1 MQSTTHFFSSLFVN
15 LLFLIVFTS
24 CIDEDTGV
32 TVVGSDNIISEARQA
47 AGFSEIN
54 ISGVLAVDIRYGEE
68 YSVTVRA
75 NDNIISRITTETS
88 LERISIRLDTD
99 NHSLENIIAE
109 VVIITPEL
117 VKITNEGISTIDLSG
132 FEQLSTLT
140 IQSQGIGNI
149 TATGS
154 VVDLSLTLTGIGSY
168 SGFDFIADQ
177 CEIDLEGIGSAEV
190 TAKESLTGSLKGI
203 GNLSYKGDADVQIN
217 DSGIGTVVNAN

>member
-32 TVVGSDNIISEARQA
+32 TLVGSDNIISEARQA
-47 AGFSEIN
+47 AGFKEIN

>member
-32 TVVGSDNIISEARQA
+32 TLVGSDNIISEARQA

-88 LERISIRLDTD
+88 LERISIRLATD

>member
-15 LLFLIVFTS
+15 LLFLIAFTS

-88 LERISIRLDTD
+88 LERISIRLATD
-99 NHSLENIIAE
+99 NHGLENIIAE

-154 VVDLSLTLTGIGSY
+154 VFDLSLTLTGIGSY

>member
-15 LLFLIVFTS
+15 LLFLIAFTS

-47 AGFSEIN
+47 SGFSEIN

>member
-32 TVVGSDNIISEARQA
+32 TLVGSDNIISEARQA

-68 YSVTVRA
+68 YSVNVRA

-88 LERISIRLDTD
+88 LERISIRLATD
-99 NHSLENIIAE
+99 NNSLENIIAE

>member
-1 MQSTTHFFSSLFVN
+1 
-15 LLFLIVFTS
+15 
-24 CIDEDTGV
+24 
-32 TVVGSDNIISEARQA
+32 
-47 AGFSEIN
+47 
-54 ISGVLAVDIRYGEE
+54 
-68 YSVTVRA
+68 
-75 NDNIISRITTETS
+75 
-88 LERISIRLDTD
+88 LERISIRLNAD

-109 VVIITPEL
+109 VVIITPKL

-149 TATGS
+149 AATGS

-168 SGFDFIADQ
+168 SGFDFIADK
-177 CEIDLEGIGSAEV
+177 CEINLEGIGSAEV

>member
-32 TVVGSDNIISEARQA
+32 TLVGSDNIISEARQA

>member
-32 TVVGSDNIISEARQA
+32 TLVGSDNIISEARQA
-47 AGFSEIN
+47 AGFREIN

>member
-32 TVVGSDNIISEARQA
+32 TLVGSDNIISEARQA
-47 AGFSEIN
+47 AGFKEIN

-88 LERISIRLDTD
+88 LERISIRLATD
-99 NHSLENIIAE
+99 NNSLENIIAE